1 MHADL
6 EVYAAALTTDSGEN
20 YDGPEDD
27 AEAGGVRATQT
38 ATAHGA

>member
-1 MHADL
+1 MHADP
-6 EVYAAALTTDSGEN
+6 EVYAALTTDSGEN

-38 ATAHGA
+38 ATPKR